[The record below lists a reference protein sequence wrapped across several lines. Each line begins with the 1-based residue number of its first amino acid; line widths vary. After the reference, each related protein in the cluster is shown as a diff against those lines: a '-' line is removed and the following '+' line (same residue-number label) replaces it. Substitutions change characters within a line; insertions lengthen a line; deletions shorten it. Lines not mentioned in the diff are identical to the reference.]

1 MKSYTAEDTFYIG
14 DVGRIFICRILY
26 QDMPDINEVVL
37 INDNRYEIVAVE
49 RLMKLIYPPVPS
61 ENVALVV
68 REL

>member
-1 MKSYTAEDTFYIG
+1 MKHIR
-14 DVGRIFICRILY
+14 DVGRVFICHIPY

-68 REL
+68 KDV